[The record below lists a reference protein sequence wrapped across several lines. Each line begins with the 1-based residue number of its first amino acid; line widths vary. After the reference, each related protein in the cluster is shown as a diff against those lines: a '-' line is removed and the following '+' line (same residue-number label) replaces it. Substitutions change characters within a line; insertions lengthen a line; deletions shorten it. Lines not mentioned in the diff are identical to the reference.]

1 MIKTRHIKFLH
12 CIMAKMQHG
21 HPRDHGLMSL
31 ITRVRNSGVREKELL
46 TYNNI
51 INNINYIR
59 KVFVNL

>member
-1 MIKTRHIKFLH
+1 
-12 CIMAKMQHG
+12 MAKMQHG

-51 INNINYIR
+51 INNINNIR
-59 KVFVNL
+59 KVFVSL